1 MNILLVFSETG
12 AGHRSAAVAISAA
25 LHDASGGTVRCAFL
39 DVLQTTGFPLLRDSP
54 GIYDQLSTRMLPF
67 YNTLFRLT
75 NGSWQI
81 NRLSR
86 LVFWWSQ
93 FHLVRAI
100 LTTRPHLVISTHP
113 LVQRL
118 VNALRQTYDLSF
130 RFVTVVTDLATIH
143 AAWCDPDV
151 DRCLLPT
158 DEASAAIRKFGMPPH
173 KMQLTGFPV
182 HPKFARS
189 THTQLSARREL
200 GVAEDVFTILVTSG
214 GVGSGR
220 MDELVLDLEQRC
232 ANHQLLVVT
241 GKNRALYEK
250 LRVQHRGA
258 QTHIYGFVD
267 NMDVLMAASDI
278 VITKAGPGTLMEA
291 LVMRRPVLIT
301 TAVGL
306 QEEGNIDFVKAHQ
319 VGFHCPTI
327 ERMIEAVQALTD
339 RQRYVDTV
347 ARLADAVPRDGA
359 MQIARALLEQEER
372 AKQGR

>member
-25 LHDASGGTVRCAFL
+25 LHDASGGTVKCEFL
-39 DVLQTTGFPLLRDSP
+39 DILQTTGFPLLRDAP
-54 GIYDQLSTRMLPF
+54 GIYDQFSTRLLPF
-67 YNTLFRLT
+67 YNLLFRLT

-81 NRLSR
+81 NQLSR

-93 FHLVRAI
+93 FQLVRAI
-100 LTTRPHLVISTHP
+100 LTTRPHLVVSTHP

-118 VNALRQTYDLSF
+118 VNGVRQTYDLSF

-151 DRCLLPT
+151 DQCLVPT
-158 DEASAAIRKFGMPPH
+158 NEAGGAIRRLGMPPH
-173 KMQLTGFPV
+173 KMQFTGFPV

-189 THTQLSARREL
+189 VHTQVSARREL

-220 MDELVLDLEQRC
+220 MDELVLDLEQRG
-232 ANHQLLVVT
+232 ADQQLLVVT

-250 LRVQHRGA
+250 LRLRCRGA
-258 QTHIYGFVD
+258 RTHIYGFVD

-291 LVMRRPVLIT
+291 LVMRRPVLLT

-319 VGFHCPTI
+319 VGFSCPTM
-327 ERMIEAVQALTD
+327 ERMMEAVQALTD
-339 RQRYVDTV
+339 RQRYAETV

-359 MQIARALLEQEER
+359 AQIARMLLGPEWGGKSQ
-372 AKQGR
+372 